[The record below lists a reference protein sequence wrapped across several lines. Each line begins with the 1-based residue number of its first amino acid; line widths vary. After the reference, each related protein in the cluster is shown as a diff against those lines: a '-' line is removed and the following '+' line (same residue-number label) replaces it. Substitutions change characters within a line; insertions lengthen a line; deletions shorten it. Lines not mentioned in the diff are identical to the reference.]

1 MKNAEKFIYHTISTE
16 RKSSVEWICI
26 GTFVMD
32 AKYRA
37 TFSTHKGV
45 YKYGKA
51 NINYNDPLLDWS
63 QVPEFLNSVDMMFFG
78 LSSIRLGSGK

>member
-1 MKNAEKFIYHTISTE
+1 MKNAESFIYHTISTE
-16 RKSSVEWICI
+16 GKSSVEWICI

-51 NINYNDPLLDWS
+51 KINYNDPLLDWT
-63 QVPEFLNSVDMMFFG
+63 QVSEFFNSDDMMFFG
-78 LSSIRLGSGK
+78 LS